1 MPVPYNGG
9 RIASQF
15 GLPGQVALRQKWC
28 YRKGHERRQRLGL
41 IRRSA
46 RDGRARARVAIPT
59 PPAKPR
65 PQPGSWA
72 WPSRSS
78 RSGSANGWRAGGRG
92 GWCRTVLLRGWRLGL
107 PCGLD
112 LPGTAAL
119 GARHLSAP
127 LAPLAAL
134 RLSAHV
140 EGVLRVLE
148 ETLAATSGALDGTCP
163 VALLAGLLRHPSLL
177 CQALRTT
184 PKSGRNCSP
193 SSRRPS
199 LVRPPA
205 YLVMLAPPDAAVN
218 VERKRGRL
226 RPSRELPCPPK
237 ARGYPPGGPRVSS
250 HASMHVAQ

>member
-1 MPVPYNGG
+1 MDSSDAYQAGICSSGRSTAHHACPLSSVNALEGG
-9 RIASQF
+9 GIAANARIRR
-15 GLPGQVALRQKWC
+15 L
-28 YRKGHERRQRLGL
+28 RRQGAAG
-41 IRRSA
+41 RRAHVMESA
-46 RDGRARARVAIPT
+46 SGWPT
-59 PPAKPR
+59 
-65 PQPGSWA
+65 
-72 WPSRSS
+72 
-78 RSGSANGWRAGGRG
+78 GGRG
-92 GWCRTVLLRGWRLGL
+92 GWCGTVLLRGRRLGL
-107 PCGLD
+107 PCDLD

-119 GARHLSAP
+119 RARHLSAP

-205 YLVMLAPPDAAVN
+205 YSVMLAPPDAAVN